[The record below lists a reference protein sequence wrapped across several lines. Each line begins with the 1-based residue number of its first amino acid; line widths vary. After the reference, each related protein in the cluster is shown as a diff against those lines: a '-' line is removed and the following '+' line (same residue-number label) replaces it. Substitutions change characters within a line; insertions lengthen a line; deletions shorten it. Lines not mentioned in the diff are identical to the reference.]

1 MASDSLRKPF
11 DYMRRAER
19 AARRWL
25 IPPAAKL
32 SATIELFD
40 CNAHVGERNRRPPG
54 EPTTAKELA
63 AELARL
69 KVKNALVRHRLAL
82 ETGPAEANRRI
93 AGDLAGLKSLHPAW
107 TLLPE
112 STGETGFTDEAVD
125 AMVAAGA
132 RAVWLYPK
140 SHHFSLRHWC
150 AGSMLSTLEY
160 RHVPLFMAWDEVDLD
175 ELSEVLGRHENL
187 DVVLTNVNY
196 RSSRRLYPL
205 LAKCANL
212 HMGLGA
218 PHSLSGFVE
227 EVVSRFGP
235 LRLLYGSGYPDHEIG
250 SAIAYL
256 LYADISDEDKR
267 LIGAG
272 NLRSLLEGV
281 S

>member
-1 MASDSLRKPF
+1 MASNSLRRPF

-25 IPPAAKL
+25 LPPATRL
-32 SATIELFD
+32 SATLELFD
-40 CNAHVGERNRRPPG
+40 CNVLVGVRNQRHPD

-93 AGDLAGLKSLHPAW
+93 VADLSVQKSLHPTW

-112 STGETGFTDEAVD
+112 ATGETGFTDEAVD
-125 AMVAAGA
+125 EMIEAGS

-140 SHHFSLRHWC
+140 SHKFSLRHWC
-150 AGSMLSTLEY
+150 AGALLSTLEY
-160 RHVPLFMAWDEVDLD
+160 RHVPVFMAWDEVDLD
-175 ELSEVLGRHENL
+175 ELSEVLLRHENL
-187 DVVLTNVNY
+187 DVVLTNVGY
-196 RSSRRLYPL
+196 RTCRVLYPL
-205 LAKCANL
+205 MATCANL
-212 HMGLGA
+212 HLGLGA

-235 LRLLYGSGYPDHEIG
+235 LRLLFGSGFPDHEIG
-250 SAIAYL
+250 PAITYL
-256 LYADISDEDKR
+256 LYAEIGDEDKR